1 MRDLI
6 VKFEAL
12 KESKEREKA
21 VEKLRA
27 WQEEKNK
34 KLLEWFEAQED
45 YDTTY
50 YSEADMIR
58 HEIKFISDLIGSIK
72 IKDKETREALV
83 EDLEKSKNWRINRL
97 LWKTHEYKLD
107 NFDYDDAYTTE
118 DLYRAENRWIEC
130 FENLPTKL
138 AEELKVREQQEEA
151 SKQAEVQEQI
161 DALASLEVEGL

>member
-6 VKFEAL
+6 VKLEAL

-34 KLLEWFEAQED
+34 ILLEGSEE
-45 YDTTY
+45 TEY

-58 HEIKFISDLIGSIK
+58 HEIKYINDLIWSLK
-72 IKDKETREALV
+72 IKDKEVLKALV

-107 NFDYDDAYTTE
+107 NYVPDEAYTTE

-138 AEELKVREQQEEA
+138 INELELREQQEEA